1 MQSGKRVI
9 RPSPAMHERVAQ
21 LEKLVLSLK
30 HQAITT
36 NREYSA
42 RYLPQD
48 SIADNSQLPKSFGRI
63 SLENTETTYVEGS
76 HWTAILD
83 NVKIFPVKLSD
94 TSNVNHL
101 C

>member
-1 MQSGKRVI
+1 
-9 RPSPAMHERVAQ
+9 MHERVAK

-30 HQAITT
+30 LQASTT
-36 NREYSA
+36 NNGSSA

-48 SIADNSQLPKSFGRI
+48 SVAGVSQLSQSFGRI

-83 NVKIFPVKLSD
+83 NVKIFPVHVLPAYLIPV
-94 TSNVNHL
+94 T
-101 C
+101 